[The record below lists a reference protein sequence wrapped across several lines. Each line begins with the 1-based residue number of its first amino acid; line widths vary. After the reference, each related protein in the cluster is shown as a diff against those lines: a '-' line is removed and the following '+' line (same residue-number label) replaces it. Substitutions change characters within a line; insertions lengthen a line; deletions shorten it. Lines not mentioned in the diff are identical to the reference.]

1 MTTVVVLGA
10 TGEMGERVCTLLRR
24 WAPAVQLIGANRSG
38 RGHRDF
44 PVRRVDL
51 ADEAG
56 LRALLSGA
64 DLVVNAVG
72 PYRYDPA
79 ALLRA
84 CIDARCHYTD
94 LAEDLRFLARVER
107 LARARDA
114 ARAGICVVPGCST
127 VPGLVQLLATAFAD
141 RAAVAQIGAWLSLGS
156 RNPVSRGLLTGLLA
170 PLGRKGPDGRRAFT
184 RTSAFETG
192 DGRRLRF
199 GSYPAPFPAKGLRL
213 GGGRV
218 PISLRVG
225 FDRAWLTRALALAAP
240 VMGRLPERALA
251 AVAACAL
258 PVARAL
264 APFGSQRGVLIVRA
278 EDDGGR
284 ELGRIEV
291 HALRGGLDVPAAPP
305 IWVAQRLAREG
316 GLPAAGVVGL
326 DRVVS
331 LAAAVTWLREAGYR
345 VEHLG
350 IAVEGGVP

>member
-24 WAPAVQLIGANRSG
+24 WAPAVQVIGANRSG

-114 ARAGICVVPGCST
+114 ASAGVCVLPGCST
-127 VPGLVQLLATAFAD
+127 VPGLVQLLASAYAD
-141 RAAVAQIGAWLSLGS
+141 RAGVARIDAWLSLGS
-156 RNPVSRGLLTGLLA
+156 RNPVSRGLLIGLLT

-184 RTSAFETG
+184 RTRTFETS

-213 GGGRV
+213 GAARV
-218 PISLRVG
+218 PVSFQVG
-225 FDRAWLTRALALAAP
+225 FDRAWLTRGLALAAP
-240 VMGRLPERALA
+240 VLGRLPGGALA
-251 AVAACAL
+251 AVAGLAR
-258 PVARAL
+258 PVARAV
-264 APFGSQRGVLIVRA
+264 APLGSLRGVLVVRA
-278 EDDGGR
+278 EDGGGR
-284 ELGRIEV
+284 ELGRIELQ
-291 HALRGGLDVPAAPP
+291 ALRGGLDIPAAPP
-305 IWVAQRLAREG
+305 VWVAQRLAREG

-331 LAAAVTWLREAGYR
+331 LAAAAAWLREAGYR
-345 VEHLG
+345 LERLG
-350 IAVEGGVP
+350 IAAEGAVP

>member
-1 MTTVVVLGA
+1 MTRVVVLGA

-24 WAPAVQLIGANRSG
+24 WAPAVQVIGANRSG

-44 PVRRVDL
+44 PVRRAEVR
-51 ADEAG
+51 DEAG
-56 LRALLSGA
+56 LRALLSGV

-72 PYRYDPA
+72 PYTYDPV

-94 LAEDLRFLARVER
+94 LAEDLGFLARVER

-114 ARAGICVVPGCST
+114 GRAGVCVIPGCST
-127 VPGLVQLLATAFAD
+127 APGLVQLLASTFAGHGG
-141 RAAVAQIGAWLSLGS
+141 VARVSAWLSLGS
-156 RNPVSRGLLTGLLA
+156 RNRASRGLLMGLLA

-184 RTSAFETG
+184 RTTALETSE
-192 DGRRLRF
+192 GRRLRF

-218 PISLRVG
+218 PVSLRVG

-240 VMGRLPERALA
+240 ILGRLPQRALPA
-251 AVAACAL
+251 LAGLAL
-258 PVARAL
+258 PVARLL
-264 APFGSQRGVLIVRA
+264 APFGSLQGVLVVRA
-278 EDDGGR
+278 EGSAGR

-291 HALRGGLDVPAAPP
+291 HALRGGLDIPAAPP
-305 IWVAQRLAREG
+305 VWVAQRLAQEG

-331 LAAAVTWLREAGYR
+331 LGTAEAWLREAGVR
-345 VEHLG
+345 VERLG
-350 IAVEGGVP
+350 IAAKGALP